1 MSNQFSKE
9 ERVAFEEILEGF
21 NDALVLSRNVSIF
34 NTDSTTMERTNNTLW
49 RPMPYVARSWDGMDQ
64 TANFLNQTQLSVPAT
79 IGFRRSSPWIMD
91 ALELRDAL
99 QERRLGDA
107 ARQKLASDVNVAVMN
122 VAAAQGTLVV
132 RRTGAAT
139 GFDDIAAA
147 DAMMN
152 EIGVQMFD
160 RTMALSSRDYMAMAG
175 NLAARQTVTGKVE
188 TAYERAHI
196 GVIAGFDTF
205 KLDYANRQLA
215 AAGGALTVNTQAGA
229 NHYVPIATRT
239 AVTGEVGNVDNRT
252 QTITVATSTANVR
265 AGDAFTIDGVNS
277 VHLITKADTGQ
288 RKTFRVIA
296 VPSGTTLTI
305 SPPIISNLSVGDAA
319 AQYQNCVVAGTGL
332 AAAAITWLNTAAAAI
347 NPFWQKDAI
356 ELLPGRYA
364 VPGDAGAGVMRAT
377 TENGIELVM
386 QKQYDIQT
394 MRTRFRMDCAF
405 GVVNKQPEMTGI
417 MLFGQT

>member
-9 ERVAFEEILEGF
+9 ERVAFEDILEGF

-64 TANFLNQTQLSVPAT
+64 TANFRNQTQLSVPAT

-107 ARQKLASDVNVAVMN
+107 ARQKLASDVNVAVMS

-132 RRTGAAT
+132 RRIGAAA
-139 GFDDIAAA
+139 GFGDIAAA

-160 RTMALSSRDYMAMAG
+160 RTMALSSRDYMAMASD
-175 NLAARQTVTGKVE
+175 LAGRQTVAGKVE

-265 AGDAFTIDGVNS
+265 AGDAFTINGVNS

-288 RKTFRVIA
+288 PKTFRVIA

-332 AAAAITWLNTAAAAI
+332 ATAAITWLNTAAAAI

-364 VPGDAGAGVMRAT
+364 VPSDAGAGVMRAT

>member
-64 TANFLNQTQLSVPAT
+64 TANFRNQTQLSVPAT

-132 RRTGAAT
+132 RRVGAVA

-160 RTMALSSRDYMAMAG
+160 RTMALSSRDYMAMAS
-175 NLAARQTVTGKVE
+175 NLAGRQTVAGKVE

-265 AGDAFTIDGVNS
+265 AGDAFTINGVNS

-288 RKTFRVIA
+288 PKTFRVIA

-332 AAAAITWLNTAAAAI
+332 ATAAITWLNTAAAAI

-364 VPGDAGAGVMRAT
+364 VPSDAGAGVMRAT

-417 MLFGQT
+417 VLFGQT